1 MQTALFL
8 CLPRRRLI
16 RERHPVNPARLA
28 ELNHQR
34 ALVREQLAWL
44 EREIAKESAGFAPP
58 NVVQPAVMI
67 TAPAAVQSHQVLP
80 EQPSA
85 VAVEA
90 EAYRPDPV
98 STASDTRRGCF
109 VALAVITLLIV
120 GALTAIYIWR
130 YSDRPLLFAG
140 EKDAGASESTSA
152 SPSTSA
158 SKK

>member
-8 CLPRRRLI
+8 CLPRGRLI
-16 RERHPVNPARLA
+16 RERHLVNPARLA

-44 EREIAKESAGFAPP
+44 EREIAKESAGFVPP
-58 NVVQPAVMI
+58 NVVQP
-67 TAPAAVQSHQVLP
+67 TATIVAPVAVQSRQGLP
-80 EQPSA
+80 SQQPSP
-85 VAVEA
+85 VAAEA

-109 VALAVITLLIV
+109 VALAVITLVIV

-130 YSDRPLLFAG
+130 YSDRPLLFVG
-140 EKDAGASESTSA
+140 EKDAAASETSA
-152 SPSTSA
+152 SPSTLP
-158 SKK
+158 SKR